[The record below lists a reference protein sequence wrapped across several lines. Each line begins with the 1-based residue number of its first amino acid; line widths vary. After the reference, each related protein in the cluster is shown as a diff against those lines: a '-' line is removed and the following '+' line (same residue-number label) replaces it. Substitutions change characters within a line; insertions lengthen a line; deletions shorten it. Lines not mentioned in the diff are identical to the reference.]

1 LIWIGLLFN
10 KLDNDSLSRIATEV
24 SARVLKIVILR
35 FDDISGDSDAFRI
48 GMELIC
54 LDRTMDH
61 RRQDII
67 AAFKRWHDSNRTGRR
82 PGLSNPLN
90 PDKA

>member
-24 SARVLKIVILR
+24 SARVLKIVTLR

-48 GMELIC
+48 GMELVC
-54 LDRTMDH
+54 RDQSMGQL
-61 RRQDII
+61 RQDII
-67 AAFKRWHDSNRTGRR
+67 AAFKRWHDSNRTGRH
-82 PGLSNPLN
+82 GEFPLTEM
-90 PDKA
+90 